1 MNFYKHLII
10 SYFFFVLKN
19 LILMFY
25 KIISHVNK
33 SFRTK
38 LLLFSSVN
46 DINFS
51 KFISSIQISDI
62 EIMVEKSIINQSNQ
76 IYLSK
81 LKKFLSD
88 TQQED
93 EPLRQVIEENNYFV
107 LLININDLF
116 SLYNEI
122 FPDQI
127 VKNDFTN
134 ENPLKIFNSIDIS
147 LQYFFQLNKE
157 DYLIRSL
164 GLTLNYFDEKMNTL
178 SIWNQYCDLVTERSI
193 KLLKNQFQNTFELNE
208 VDNNPLVKCQYS
220 ILDYYDD
227 DVYQGNQEL
236 EIFIGIIDYHLC
248 IKPTKFS
255 IDILYFVIMDLY
267 FYLQP
272 IRSSETN
279 SKNYDK
285 LHDLDN
291 FIIKNIKP
299 LFFTYTKMILE
310 NKDKWNE

>member
-1 MNFYKHLII
+1 MNFYKQLII
-10 SYFFFVLKN
+10 SYFFVVLKN
-19 LILMFY
+19 LILIFSKM
-25 KIISHVNK
+25 ISYVNK

-38 LLLFSSVN
+38 FLLFSSVN
-46 DINFS
+46 DKSFE
-51 KFISSIQISDI
+51 KFISFIQISDI
-62 EIMVEKSIINQSNQ
+62 QIMVEKSIINESNE

-81 LKKFLSD
+81 LKKFLLD

-93 EPLRQVIEENNYFV
+93 EPLREVIEENNYFV

-147 LQYFFQLNKE
+147 VQYFFQLNKE
-157 DYLIRSL
+157 DYLIKSL
-164 GLTLNYFDEKMNTL
+164 GLTINYFDGKMNNL
-178 SIWNQYCDLVTERSI
+178 DIWNQYCDIVTQRTI
-193 KLLKNQFQNTFELNE
+193 KPLKNQGENIFELEE
-208 VDNNPLVKCQYS
+208 VHNNPLVKCQYS

-227 DVYQGNQEL
+227 DIYEGNKEL

-248 IKPTKFS
+248 LKPTKFS
-255 IDILYFVIMDLY
+255 IDILYFSIVDLY

-272 IRSSETN
+272 IQLSETT
-279 SKNYDK
+279 SKNSEK
-285 LHDLDN
+285 LQDLDN

-299 LFFTYTKMILE
+299 LFFPYNKMLLE
-310 NKDKWNE
+310 NKEKWK